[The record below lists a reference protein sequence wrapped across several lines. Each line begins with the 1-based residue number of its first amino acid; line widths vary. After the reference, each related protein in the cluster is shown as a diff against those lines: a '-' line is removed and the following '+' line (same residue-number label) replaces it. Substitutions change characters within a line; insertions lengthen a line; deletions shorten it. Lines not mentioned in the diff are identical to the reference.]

1 MLKLHI
7 TESLRRGL
15 VLLVR
20 RPMYF
25 MMMVVMP
32 LLCTYMLLDMM
43 KNGSPTR
50 VPVAVVD
57 LDNSPVS
64 RRLVR
69 SLGAMNA
76 VNVKAHYASY
86 AAAEDAVRRG
96 SILGFFYIPQGLSE
110 RALSGRQPTISYYIN
125 YAYYPPA
132 SFQYRGFETATFMAN
147 GSVAKSVMN
156 GIGLPAQKLSGALG
170 GISTQ
175 VHGIG
180 NPWANYGYY
189 LGLSFPPC
197 LLALLVMLI
206 TCFSIGS
213 ELKYGT
219 CRAWLRSA
227 GGSMGIAIVGKML
240 PHTLI
245 FTAVG
250 WMMQLMMYRI
260 YWLPLNCPP
269 WHMMLA
275 MPLLVLANQGFALA
289 VMCAVPNFRLGTTVC
304 SLLGMLS
311 FSFCGF
317 SVPTEAMYAW
327 VQPLGYIMPI
337 RYYFLLSIDQALNG
351 IPLYYSRLYY
361 AALLAYTLLPAALA
375 WRLRRECM
383 HPVYVP

>member
-1 MLKLHI
+1 MLKQSI
-7 TESLRRGL
+7 TESLKRGL
-15 VLLVR
+15 VSLVR
-20 RPMYF
+20 RPIYF

-43 KNGSPTR
+43 KSGSATR

-57 LDNSPVS
+57 ADNSSVS

-69 SLGAMNA
+69 SLSAMNS
-76 VNVKAHYASY
+76 VNVEAHYASY
-86 AAAEDAVRRG
+86 AQAVDAVRRG
-96 SILGFFYIPQGLSE
+96 RILGFIYIPQGLAE

-132 SFQYRGFETATFMAN
+132 SFQYRGFETITVMAN
-147 GSVAKSVMN
+147 GSIAKSVMDE
-156 GIGLPAQKLSGALG
+156 IGMPAQKLSAGMG
-170 GISTQ
+170 GISTH

-197 LLALLVMLI
+197 LLALLVMLV
-206 TCFSIGS
+206 TCFSIGT

-219 CRAWLRSA
+219 CRTWLRSA
-227 GGSMGIAIVGKML
+227 GGSMGMAITGKLL
-240 PHTLI
+240 PQTLI

-250 WMMQLMMYRI
+250 WAMQLMMYRI
-260 YWLPLNCPP
+260 YWLPLNCNP
-269 WHMMLA
+269 WHMLLA
-275 MPLLVLANQGFALA
+275 MPLLVVANQGFALA
-289 VMCAVPNFRLGTTVC
+289 VMCLVPNFRLGTTVC

-317 SVPTEAMYAW
+317 SVPIEAMYAW
-327 VQPLGYIMPI
+327 VQPLGYVMPI

-361 AALLAYTLLPAALA
+361 AALLAYTLLPVALT
-375 WRLRRECM
+375 WRLKRECL

>member
-1 MLKLHI
+1 MLKQSI
-7 TESLRRGL
+7 TESLKRGL
-15 VLLVR
+15 VSLVR
-20 RPMYF
+20 RPIYF

-43 KNGSPTR
+43 KSGSATR

-57 LDNSPVS
+57 DDNSSVS

-69 SLGAMNA
+69 SLSAMNS
-76 VNVKAHYASY
+76 VDVEAHYASY
-86 AAAEDAVRRG
+86 AQAVDAVRRG
-96 SILGFFYIPQGLSE
+96 RILGFIYIPQGLAE

-132 SFQYRGFETATFMAN
+132 SFQYRGFETITVMAN
-147 GSVAKSVMN
+147 GSIAKSVMSE
-156 GIGLPAQKLSGALG
+156 IGLPAQKLSASMG
-170 GISTQ
+170 GISTH

-197 LLALLVMLI
+197 LLALLVMLV
-206 TCFSIGS
+206 TCFSIGT

-227 GGSMGIAIVGKML
+227 GGSMGLAITGKLL
-240 PHTLI
+240 PQTLL

-250 WMMQLMMYRI
+250 WAMQLLMYRI
-260 YWLPLNCPP
+260 YWLPLNCSP
-269 WHMMLA
+269 WHMLLA
-275 MPLLVLANQGFALA
+275 MPLLVVANQGFALA
-289 VMCAVPNFRLGTTVC
+289 VMCLVPNFRLGTTVC

-327 VQPLGYIMPI
+327 VQPLGYVMPI

-361 AALLAYTLLPAALA
+361 AALLAYTLLPVALT
-375 WRLRRECM
+375 WRLKRECQ